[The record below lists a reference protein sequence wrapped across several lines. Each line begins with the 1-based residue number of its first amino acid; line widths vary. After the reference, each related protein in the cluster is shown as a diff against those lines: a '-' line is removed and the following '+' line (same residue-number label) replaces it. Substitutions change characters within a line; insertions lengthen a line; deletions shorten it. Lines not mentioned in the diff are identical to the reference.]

1 MSSLTSKQIVLNW
14 TKWGCKKTFAKK
26 PGHFW
31 ALKIQ
36 LTKKKE
42 PAIFQCNELHS
53 KPNFPAKNLFL
64 NFMCEWLSTHKKTSK
79 SREIEKKWSDIDQL
93 IRNLTPS
100 QTNQQTILT
109 KTKHLA
115 AVKKTSLSL
124 KQLVAK
130 DLIFFP
136 PYYLIHLVIIKLQ
149 FF

>member
-14 TKWGCKKTFAKK
+14 TKWGCKKHLLKTWSL
-26 PGHFW
+26 W
-31 ALKIQ
+31 ALQNTIDK
-36 LTKKKE
+36 KKKE

-53 KPNFPAKNLFL
+53 KPNFPAKKPFL
-64 NFMCEWLSTHKKTSK
+64 KLYVWMIIHTQKTSK

-100 QTNQQTILT
+100 QTKPTNHIDQNEAPSSCQ
-109 KTKHLA
+109 
-115 AVKKTSLSL
+115 KTSLSL

-130 DLIFFP
+130 DLIFFS